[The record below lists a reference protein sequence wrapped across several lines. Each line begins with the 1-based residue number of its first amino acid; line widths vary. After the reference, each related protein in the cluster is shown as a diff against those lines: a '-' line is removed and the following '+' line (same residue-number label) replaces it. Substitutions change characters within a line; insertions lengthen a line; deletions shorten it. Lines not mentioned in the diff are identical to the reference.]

1 MIKPR
6 KIQMIFRGFSCG
18 VKNAGEEWWGHA
30 FSEIRGGNAA
40 SLSHTVCCPRAA
52 VNEALSAIRPV

>member
-1 MIKPR
+1 
-6 KIQMIFRGFSCG
+6 MIFRGFSCG

-30 FSEIRGGNAA
+30 FSEIRGANAA
-40 SLSHTVCCPRAA
+40 SLLHTVCCPKAA